1 MSLLDRL
8 KIKIFVDC
16 ADFDSITRALALPIV
31 TGITTNPSLVS
42 QAGVSNYTA
51 YAQKVLQMIPGSM
64 PVSFEV
70 FSDAEDDMAK
80 QARIIHSWGKNVYVK
95 IPVVSAAGESRG
107 PLIRKLSGEGIPLN
121 VTAVF
126 TAEQTEDA
134 AKHLAPGVPALVSVF
149 AGRMADVGT
158 DPVPVIRESRE
169 ILRRLPSAALLWAST
184 RELYNIF
191 EADAAGCQ
199 VITAPLSIIS
209 KLSGVG
215 KDLIHCSIDAVRA
228 FMSDIEK
235 SGVAFGG

>member
-1 MSLLDRL
+1 MPLLDSL
-8 KIKIFVDC
+8 KIKVFVDC
-16 ADFDSITRALALPIV
+16 ADFESIKRALTMPIV
-31 TGITTNPSLVS
+31 TGLTTNPSLVS

-51 YAQKVLQMIPGSM
+51 YAHKVLELIPGSM

-70 FSDAEDDMAK
+70 FSDDEDGMLK
-80 QARIIHSWGKNVYVK
+80 EARIIHGWGKNVYVK
-95 IPVVSAAGESRG
+95 IPVVSASGESRG

-126 TAEQTEDA
+126 TAAQTADA

-149 AGRMADVGT
+149 AGRMADVGA
-158 DPVPVIRESRE
+158 DPLPIIHKSRD
-169 ILRRLPSAALLWAST
+169 ILKSLPSAELLWAST

-191 EADAAGCQ
+191 QADAAGCQ
-199 VITAPLSIIS
+199 IITAPLSIIS

-215 KDLIHCSIDAVRA
+215 KDLTQCSIDAVRA

-235 SGVAFGG
+235 SGVAFGN

>member
-1 MSLLDRL
+1 MSLLGSL
-8 KIKIFVDC
+8 KIKVFVDC
-16 ADFDSITRALALPIV
+16 ADFDSIKRALALPIV

-51 YAQKVLQMIPGSM
+51 YAHKVLERIPASM

-70 FSDAEDDMAK
+70 FSDTEDDMIK
-80 QARIIHSWGKNVYVK
+80 EARIIHSWGKNVYVK
-95 IPVVSAAGESRG
+95 IPVVSTAGESRG

-121 VTAVF
+121 VTAIF
-126 TAEQTEDA
+126 TAEQTADA
-134 AKHLAPGVPALVSVF
+134 AKNLAPGVPALVSVF
-149 AGRMADVGT
+149 AGRMADVGA
-158 DPVPVIRESRE
+158 DPVPIIRESRE
-169 ILRRLPSAALLWAST
+169 LLKPLPSAALLWAST

-191 EADAAGCQ
+191 QADAAGCQ

-215 KDLIHCSIDAVRA
+215 KDLTQCSIDAVRA

-235 SGVAFGG
+235 SGVTFG

>member
-1 MSLLDRL
+1 MSLLDSL
-8 KIKIFVDC
+8 KIKVFVDC
-16 ADFDSITRALALPIV
+16 ADFDSIKRALTLPIV

-51 YAQKVLQMIPGSM
+51 YAHKVLELIPASM

-70 FSDAEDDMAK
+70 FSDAEDNMIK
-80 QARIIHSWGKNVYVK
+80 EARIIRSWGKNVYVK
-95 IPVVSAAGESRG
+95 IPVVSTAGESRG

-121 VTAVF
+121 VTAIF
-126 TAEQTEDA
+126 TAEQTADA
-134 AKHLAPGVPALVSVF
+134 AKNLAPGVPALVSVF
-149 AGRMADVGT
+149 AGRMADVGV
-158 DPVPVIRESRE
+158 DPVPIIRESRE
-169 ILRRLPSAALLWAST
+169 VLKQLPSAALLWAST

-191 EADAAGCQ
+191 QADTAGCQ

-215 KDLIHCSIDAVRA
+215 KDLTQCSIDAVRA

-235 SGVAFGG
+235 SGVTFS